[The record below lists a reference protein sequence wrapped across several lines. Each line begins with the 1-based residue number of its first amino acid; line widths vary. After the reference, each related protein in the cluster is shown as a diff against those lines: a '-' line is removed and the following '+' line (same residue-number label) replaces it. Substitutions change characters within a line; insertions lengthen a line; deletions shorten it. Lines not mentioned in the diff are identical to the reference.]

1 MFIET
6 FNFYNMKTKIKA
18 YWKLIKSLQTLLLL
32 LTGVTGFIS
41 SRCPYTSWDLTLLM
55 IISLFLAISG
65 TTVFNMVFD
74 RDIDAKMKR
83 TQKRPLP
90 MGEISSKEAI
100 IFGLIL
106 TIVGLAIAFYL
117 SILYGIIVLAGLFI
131 DFIVYT
137 VWLKRISAWS
147 ILWGGISGGMP
158 ILAGRVLGVGEVDI
172 IGILLAAS
180 ILFWIPTHIMTFNI
194 RHFED
199 YNNAKIPTFASK
211 YGFKNTR
218 LIISLSAILSS
229 IAFIL
234 GAFVLGI
241 EWGFIRVLIIL
252 AVIALGFAV
261 NSILKPNDKTNFRV
275 FKVASLYMIAAM
287 FIIALGSIYL

>member
-55 IISLFLAISG
+55 VISLFLAISG

-137 VWLKRISAWS
+137 VWLKRLSAWS

-172 IGILLAAS
+172 IGIL
-180 ILFWIPTHIMTFNI
+180 
-194 RHFED
+194 
-199 YNNAKIPTFASK
+199 
-211 YGFKNTR
+211 
-218 LIISLSAILSS
+218 
-229 IAFIL
+229 
-234 GAFVLGI
+234 
-241 EWGFIRVLIIL
+241 
-252 AVIALGFAV
+252 
-261 NSILKPNDKTNFRV
+261 
-275 FKVASLYMIAAM
+275 
-287 FIIALGSIYL
+287 

>member
-1 MFIET
+1 
-6 FNFYNMKTKIKA
+6 MKNKIKA
-18 YWKLIKSLQTLLLL
+18 YLKLIKSLQTLLLL
-32 LTGVTGFIS
+32 LTGITGFIS
-41 SRCPYTSWDLTLLM
+41 SRCPYTSWELTILM
-55 IISLFLAISG
+55 MVSLFLAISG
-65 TTVFNMVFD
+65 TTVFNMVYD
-74 RDIDAKMKR
+74 KDIDGKMKR

-90 MGEISSKEAI
+90 SGEITNKEAI
-100 IFGLIL
+100 IFGVVLIV
-106 TIVGLAIAFYL
+106 IGLGLAFYL
-117 SILYGIIVLAGLFI
+117 SIIYGIIILAGLFI
-131 DFIVYT
+131 DFIIYT

-158 ILAGRVLGVGEVDI
+158 ILAGRVLGIGEIDLT
-172 IGILLAAS
+172 GILLAAS
-180 ILFWIPTHIMTFNI
+180 ILFWIPTHIMTFNL

-229 IAFIL
+229 LAFIL
-234 GAFVLGI
+234 GAFILGI

-252 AVIALGFAV
+252 ALIALGFAV
-261 NSILKPNDKTNFRV
+261 NSIIKPSDKTNFRV

-287 FIIALGSIYL
+287 FIIALGSIYI

>member
-1 MFIET
+1 MI
-6 FNFYNMKTKIKA
+6 KKVKA

-65 TTVFNMVFD
+65 TTVFNMVYD
-74 RDIDAKMKR
+74 RDIDAKMNR
-83 TQKRPLP
+83 TKKRPLP
-90 MGEISSKEAI
+90 TGEISSKEAI
-100 IFGLIL
+100 ILGLIL

-117 SILYGIIVLAGLFI
+117 SILYGIVIFAGLFI
-131 DFIVYT
+131 DFVIYT

-158 ILAGRVLGVGEVDI
+158 ILAGRVLGIGEIDI
-172 IGILLAAS
+172 TGVLLAAS

-229 IAFIL
+229 MAFIL
-234 GAFVLGI
+234 GAFILGI

-252 AVIALGFAV
+252 ALIALGFAV

>member
-1 MFIET
+1 MI
-6 FNFYNMKTKIKA
+6 KKVKA

-32 LTGVTGFIS
+32 LTGITGFIS
-41 SRCPYTSWDLTLLM
+41 SRCPYTSWELTLLM

-65 TTVFNMVFD
+65 TTVFNMVYD
-74 RDIDAKMKR
+74 RDIDAKMNR
-83 TQKRPLP
+83 TKKRPLP
-90 MGEISSKEAI
+90 AGEISSKEAI
-100 IFGLIL
+100 ILGLIL
-106 TIVGLAIAFYL
+106 TIVGLTIAFYL
-117 SILYGIIVLAGLFI
+117 STLYGIVIFAGLFI
-131 DFIVYT
+131 DFVIYT

-158 ILAGRVLGVGEVDI
+158 ILAGRVLGIGEIDI
-172 IGILLAAS
+172 TGVLLAAS

-229 IAFIL
+229 MAFVL

-252 AVIALGFAV
+252 AVIALSFAV
-261 NSILKPNDKTNFRV
+261 YSILKPNDKTNFRV
-275 FKVASLYMIAAM
+275 FKVASLYMVAAM
-287 FIIALGSIYL
+287 LIIALGSIYL

>member
-1 MFIET
+1 
-6 FNFYNMKTKIKA
+6 MKKKIKA

-32 LTGVTGFIS
+32 LTGITGFVS
-41 SRCPYTSWDLTLLM
+41 SRCPYSSLELFILM
-55 IISLFLAISG
+55 IISLFLSISG
-65 TTVFNMVFD
+65 TTVFNMVYD
-74 RDIDAKMKR
+74 KDIDAKMKR
-83 TQKRPLP
+83 TNKRPLP
-90 MGEISSKEAI
+90 ANEISDKEAI
-100 IFGLIL
+100 IFGVVL
-106 TIVGLAIAFYL
+106 TVIGLGIAFYL
-117 SILYGIIVLAGLFI
+117 SVLYGLIIFAGLFI
-131 DFIVYT
+131 DFVIYT

-158 ILAGRVLGVGEVDI
+158 ILAGRALGTGTIDLE
-172 IGILLAAS
+172 GILLAAS

-218 LIISLSAILSS
+218 LIIALSTILSS
-229 IAFIL
+229 AAFAAGAFIL
-234 GAFVLGI
+234 GL
-241 EWGFIRVLIIL
+241 EWGFIRILIVLAIID
-252 AVIALGFAV
+252 LGFAI

-287 FIIALGSIYL
+287 AIIILGSIYY

>member
-1 MFIET
+1 M
-6 FNFYNMKTKIKA
+6 MKKVKA

-32 LTGVTGFIS
+32 LTGITGFIS
-41 SRCPYTSWDLTLLM
+41 SRCPYTSWELTLLL
-55 IISLFLAISG
+55 ILSLFLAISG
-65 TTVFNMVFD
+65 TTVFNMVYD
-74 RDIDAKMKR
+74 KDIDAKMNR
-83 TQKRPLP
+83 TKKRPLAT
-90 MGEISSKEAI
+90 GELSSREAI
-100 IFGLIL
+100 IFGIIL
-106 TIVGLAIAFYL
+106 TVTGLAIAFYL
-117 SILYGIIVLAGLFI
+117 SVLYGLIIFAGLFI
-131 DFIVYT
+131 DFVIYT

-158 ILAGRVLGVGEVDI
+158 ILAGRVLGTELIDVT
-172 IGILLAAS
+172 GILLAAS

-194 RHFED
+194 RHFDD

-218 LIISLSAILSS
+218 LIIALSTILSS
-229 IAFIL
+229 IAFAL

-241 EWGFIRVLIIL
+241 EWGFVKVLILL
-252 AVIALGFAV
+252 AVFDLGFAV

-287 FIIALGSIYL
+287 VIIILGSIYY

>member
-1 MFIET
+1 MI
-6 FNFYNMKTKIKA
+6 KKIKA

-32 LTGVTGFIS
+32 LTGITGFIS

-65 TTVFNMVFD
+65 TTVFNMVYD
-74 RDIDAKMKR
+74 KDIDAKMNR
-83 TQKRPLP
+83 TNKRPLP
-90 MGEISSKEAI
+90 NGEISSKEAI
-100 IFGLIL
+100 ILGLIL

-117 SILYGIIVLAGLFI
+117 SILYGLIIFAGLFI
-131 DFIVYT
+131 DFVIYT

-158 ILAGRVLGVGEVDI
+158 ILAGRVLGIGEIDI

-229 IAFIL
+229 MAFVL

-252 AVIALGFAV
+252 AVIALSFAI

>member
-1 MFIET
+1 MV
-6 FNFYNMKTKIKA
+6 KKIKA

-32 LTGVTGFIS
+32 LTGITGFIS

-65 TTVFNMVFD
+65 TTVFNMIYD
-74 RDIDAKMKR
+74 KDIDAKMNR
-83 TQKRPLP
+83 TNKRPLP
-90 MGEISSKEAI
+90 AGEISSKEAI
-100 IFGLIL
+100 ILGLIL

-117 SILYGIIVLAGLFI
+117 SVLYGLIIFAGLFI
-131 DFIVYT
+131 DFVIYT

-158 ILAGRVLGVGEVDI
+158 ILAGRVLGIGEIDI
-172 IGILLAAS
+172 TGILLAAS

-229 IAFIL
+229 MAFIL
-234 GAFVLGI
+234 GAFILGI

-252 AVIALGFAV
+252 ALIALGFAV

>member
-1 MFIET
+1 MV
-6 FNFYNMKTKIKA
+6 KKLKA
-18 YWKLIKSLQTLLLL
+18 YWKLIKSLQTFLLL
-32 LTGVTGFIS
+32 LTGITGFIS
-41 SRCPYTSWDLTLLM
+41 SRCPYTSLDLMLLM

-65 TTVFNMVFD
+65 TTIFNMVFD
-74 RDIDAKMKR
+74 RDIDSKMKR

-90 MGEISSKEAI
+90 MGEITTKEAI
-100 IFGLIL
+100 VLGIIL
-106 TIVGLAIAFYL
+106 TVVGLAIAFYL
-117 SILYGIIVLAGLFI
+117 SLLYGLIILAGLFI
-131 DFIVYT
+131 DFVIYT

-158 ILAGRVLGVGEVDI
+158 ILAGRVLGVGEVDLT
-172 IGILLAAS
+172 GILLAAS

-211 YGFKNTR
+211 YGFQNTR
-218 LIISLSAILSS
+218 LIISLSTILSS
-229 IAFIL
+229 LAFVL
-234 GAFVLGI
+234 GAFVLGL

-275 FKVASLYMIAAM
+275 FKVASLYMVAAM